1 MRNAYRLY
9 KYFLT
14 LAPLG
19 LISGL
24 CHLGFCDVKSMQ
36 SFHRNPLLY
45 LCQQCCQVSARC
57 FHRNSNL
64 HLCQECC
71 QVSAKCF
78 QKSLIC
84 LCQQCARSMQG
95 ISRNPFLH
103 LRQQCCQV
111 SAKCF
116 QKSIPPPLTTVL
128 PGIRKVFK
136 EIHPQSLLFWPF
148 IDTDKCKVAACLGL
162 ETGLLWLFFSYMLVW
177 PGSGCFLLYTTAS
190 WVVQWCAPSQI

>member
-71 QVSAKCF
+71 QVSAKGF

-84 LCQQCARSMQG
+84 LCQQC
-95 ISRNPFLH
+95 
-103 LRQQCCQV
+103 CQV
-111 SAKCF
+111 YARYF
-116 QKSIPPPLTTVL
+116 QKSIPPPPPTVL
-128 PGIRKVFK
+128 PGLCKVFP
-136 EIHPQSLLFWPF
+136 EIHSSTSDNSVARYSQS
-148 IDTDKCKVAACLGL
+148 V
-162 ETGLLWLFFSYMLVW
+162 
-177 PGSGCFLLYTTAS
+177 
-190 WVVQWCAPSQI
+190 